1 MLQLQV
7 SIRMGPDQLHLMV
20 NLPKAHMVL
29 RLALATKTKPPVLA
43 HLQGGMGVVVGVT
56 SSSQQDSMGHQQ
68 GVEGMVQAGG
78 RVSMAPQQ
86 ETGVLM
92 VSQLQTIEQA
102 TLQLPAT
109 KHQPRL
115 CPSTA

>member
-1 MLQLQV
+1 
-7 SIRMGPDQLHLMV
+7 MGPDQLHLMV
-20 NLPKAHMVL
+20 NLPKAHMA
-29 RLALATKTKPPVLA
+29 RLDLATKTKPRVLA

-86 ETGVLM
+86 ETRVLM
-92 VSQLQTIEQA
+92 VSQPQTIEQA
-102 TLQLPAT
+102 ILQLLAMKP
-109 KHQPRL
+109 QPRL